1 MTEFTKQ
8 LRERRMLGMIGVIG
22 HGRAESACCW
32 LTEEPDPDCTEAADT
47 IEAQAER
54 VRVLREALQG
64 LEAMAERYRAPGQPM
79 PDAQKVARAA
89 VEATQ

>member
-1 MTEFTKQ
+1 MSDCKQ
-8 LRERRMLGMIGVIG
+8 PEPVERLMRFAGKQRRDVSNPCLT
-22 HGRAESACCW
+22 AYESILVANYM
-32 LTEEPDPDCTEAADT
+32 EK
-47 IEAQAER
+47 QAER

-89 VEATQ
+89 LEATPAAGREA